1 MNLVGSEMLPLEIV
15 SEKNIIKVKMSN
27 FQFDYSKKK
36 ALTALL

>member
-1 MNLVGSEMLPLEIV
+1 MDLVGSEMLPLETV

>member
-1 MNLVGSEMLPLEIV
+1 MDLVGSEMLPLEIV

-36 ALTALL
+36 ALTVLL